1 MADDSDIFETIP
13 SKPLVS
19 QVPQTANF
27 GAKQSE
33 PVADGVFE
41 TIPAAPKTVPQ
52 TEPTSVEMPASDI
65 MGNPLGGTE
74 MVAKPSKREAEDF
87 RTVAEMP
94 VGGKAMFGLM
104 FSSTPQGAENIIRQ
118 HVPEAK
124 FDVDKFGNKI
134 VIAPNE
140 YGETEKFHLDKPGF
154 NTLDFSRTV
163 GKTVA
168 AAPVAVGAA
177 MLPGGQ
183 SLLGAMGYQALAG
196 ASSSALED
204 YVAQALGSKEP
215 VDVNKALVS
224 GAVGAAAPAVAQ
236 GLGTFYNLMAK
247 DVFSDLSRGAQN
259 YLKSISGKLQ
269 SGDIPVPKDG
279 RDLLLD
285 TPHFRGVAKTILK
298 ENPDSEAA
306 KLIMGTLEQRAKDA
320 PARVSAAVDSSLGP
334 MTANER
340 EIDALYKA
348 YMGVL
353 SDQES
358 PLLKNAPPINPA
370 NIVSKIDSMLE
381 TAQGKTADALRRARG
396 FFIESEATTGTA
408 GTRKPIYDPRTGALI
423 RHEPIPA
430 TSGKAPVYVTDAQ
443 SLENARTE
451 LDSLIRYGDDTLGIK
466 PGELKGKNNALS
478 QVRTDLSTLLK
489 KEVPGYEEVMGKFV
503 DVHDLIEANKLGQKI
518 FTAGEQQLRP
528 DEVAKIIADK
538 ADGDAL
544 RLSTRALVN
553 NKLAG
558 TADDVAGLKRILGG
572 ENDFARK
579 SLELMFDEPQVAR
592 LMRTVEQ
599 ELAYRET
606 EKALGSVS
614 TGAKETAGEQS
625 YAGTRESSLGKQ
637 IKGATTSALN
647 FPETVYRA
655 ARGYTSERYPTD
667 LAKVMTAPAEEL
679 PAYMR
684 GMQSSTNVIE
694 NLRRA
699 QQFAAPAA
707 EIAPSATPSEPRK
720 KGKFSGGSVGR
731 IGRASGGKV
740 AHNIQPLVSRLMG
753 LAEQAKKSTDS
764 STKPLLDAPDASI
777 VKALRVANQA
787 I

>member
-13 SKPLVS
+13 SKPIVS
-19 QVPQTANF
+19 QAPQTANF
-27 GAKQSE
+27 GAKQAE
-33 PVADGVFE
+33 PVADGMFE

-52 TEPTSVEMPASDI
+52 TEPTSVEMPAYDI
-65 MGNPLGGTE
+65 MGTPTGGTE
-74 MVAKPSKREAEDF
+74 TVAKPSKREAEDF

-118 HVPEAK
+118 HVPDAK

-154 NTLDFSRTV
+154 NTLDFSRTA
-163 GKTVA
+163 GKTIA
-168 AAPVAVGAA
+168 AAPLAAGAA

-196 ASSSALED
+196 SSSSALED
-204 YVAQALGSKEP
+204 YIAQTLGSKEP

-285 TPHFRGVAKTILK
+285 TPHFRGVAQNILK

-306 KLIMGTLEQRAKDA
+306 KLIMGTLEQRAKEA
-320 PARVSAAVDSSLGP
+320 PTRVSAAVDSALGP
-334 MTANER
+334 MTVSER
-340 EIDALYKA
+340 EADALYKS
-348 YMGVL
+348 YMSIL

-370 NIVSKIDSMLE
+370 NIVSRIDNMLE
-381 TAQGKTADALRRARG
+381 TAQGKTADALKRVRG
-396 FFIESEATTGTA
+396 FFVESEGTA
-408 GTRKPIYDPRTGALI
+408 GTKGAREPVYDPVTKKLI
-423 RHEPIPA
+423 RYESVPA
-430 TSGKAPVYVTDAQ
+430 TPGKAPVYVTDAQ

-466 PGELKGKNNALS
+466 PNELKGKNSALS
-478 QVRTDLSTLLK
+478 QVRKDLSGLLK
-489 KEVPGYEEVMGKFV
+489 KEIPGYEEVMGKFA

-518 FTAGEQQLRP
+518 FSSGQQQLRP
-528 DEVAKIIADK
+528 DEVAKILADK
-538 ADGDAL
+538 TDGDAL

-558 TADDVAGLKRILGG
+558 TADDVAGLRRVLGG

-579 SLELMFDEPQVAR
+579 SLELIFGRKEVAR
-592 LMRTVEQ
+592 LMRTVDQ

-606 EKALGSVS
+606 EKALGNVS
-614 TGAKETAGEQS
+614 AGAKEAVGEQS
-625 YAGTRESSLGKQ
+625 YAGTRESGSGKL
-637 IKGATTSALN
+637 IKEATTSALN
-647 FPETVYRA
+647 LPETIYKA
-655 ARGYTSERYPTD
+655 ARGYRSQQYPTD

-684 GMQSSTNVIE
+684 GMQQSTDVLE

-699 QQFAAPAA
+699 QQFVAPAA
-707 EIAPSATPSEPRK
+707 EIAPSATSPDIRK
-720 KGKFSGGSVGR
+720 KGKFAGGSVGR

-740 AHNIQPLVSRLMG
+740 SHDIAPLVGRLMG
-753 LAEQAKKSTDS
+753 LANQAKKATDNN
-764 STKPLLDAPDASI
+764 TKPLLDAPDASI

>member
-1 MADDSDIFETIP
+1 MAEPEDANPFAAYLTPPAPLNAGGEENVFSQYLKKPETDTSVSMTP
-13 SKPLVS
+13 S
-19 QVPQTANF
+19 Q
-27 GAKQSE
+27 
-33 PVADGVFE
+33 
-41 TIPAAPKTVPQ
+41 
-52 TEPTSVEMPASDI
+52 SVEMPAYDI
-65 MGNPLGGTE
+65 MGTPTGGTE
-74 MVAKPSKREAEDF
+74 TVTKPPVKQAEDF

-104 FSSTPQGAENIIRQ
+104 FSSTPQGAENVIRQ
-118 HVPEAK
+118 HVPDAK
-124 FDVDKFGNKI
+124 FDVDKYGNKI

-154 NTLDFSRTV
+154 NTLDFSRTA
-163 GKTVA
+163 GKAIA
-168 AAPVAVGAA
+168 AAPIAAGAA

-196 ASSSALED
+196 SSSSALED
-204 YVAQALGSKEP
+204 YVGQLLGSKEP

-285 TPHFRGVAKTILK
+285 TPHFRGVAQNILK

-306 KLIMGTLEQRAKDA
+306 KLIMGTIEQRAKEA
-320 PARVSAAVDSSLGP
+320 PARVSASVDSALGP
-334 MTANER
+334 MTTSER
-340 EIDALYKA
+340 EADALYKA

-370 NIVSKIDSMLE
+370 SIVNRIDSMLE
-381 TAQGKTADALRRARG
+381 TAQGKTADALKRIRG
-396 FFIESEATTGTA
+396 FFIESEGSVGTKGA
-408 GTRKPIYDPRTGALI
+408 REPVYDPVTKKLI
-423 RHEPIPA
+423 RYENVPSTP
-430 TSGKAPVYVTDAQ
+430 GKAPVYKTDAQ
-443 SLENARTE
+443 QLENARTE
-451 LDSLIRYGDDTLGIK
+451 LDSLIRYGNNDFR
-466 PGELKGKNNALS
+466 PGELKGKDNAIF
-478 QVRTDLSTLLK
+478 QVRKDLSNLLK
-489 KEVPGYEEVMGKFV
+489 KEVPGYEEVMGKFAN
-503 DVHDLIEANKLGQKI
+503 VHDLIEANKLGQKV
-518 FTAGEQQLRP
+518 FTTGEQQLRP
-528 DEVAKIIADK
+528 DEVAKILADK

-544 RLSTRALVN
+544 RLSTRALIN

-558 TADDVAGLKRILGG
+558 TADDVAGLRRILGG

-579 SLELMFDEPQVAR
+579 SLEMIFGRKEVAR
-592 LMRTVEQ
+592 LMRTVDQ

-614 TGAKETAGEQS
+614 TGAKEAVGEQS
-625 YAGTRESSLGKQ
+625 YAGTRESGSGKL
-637 IKGATTSALN
+637 IKEATTSALN
-647 FPETVYRA
+647 LPETIYKT
-655 ARGYTSERYPTD
+655 ARGFRSEQYPTD
-667 LAKVMTAPAEEL
+667 LAKVMTAPAQEL

-684 GMQSSTNVIE
+684 GMQQSTDVIE
-694 NLRRA
+694 NLKRA
-699 QQFAAPAA
+699 QQFAAPSA
-707 EIAPSATPSEPRK
+707 ETAPYATSSETRK
-720 KGKFSGGSVGR
+720 KGKFAGGSVGR

-740 AHNIQPLVSRLMG
+740 SHDIGPLVSRLMG
-753 LAEQAKKSTDS
+753 LANQAKKATDNN
-764 STKPLLDAPDASI
+764 TKPLLDAPDASI